1 MVDHR
6 GNLGQK
12 HGIINAAEVK
22 HSNPTQTLIFYSF
35 SRHALANGVS
45 VTCDVGPGP
54 SPLHSLYLS
63 LFFLSLSLS
72 ILSLSL
78 SLFIYGDIWLCRL

>member
-1 MVDHR
+1 MR
-6 GNLGQK
+6 
-12 HGIINAAEVK
+12 NAAEVK
-22 HSNPTQTLIFYSF
+22 RSNPTQTLIFYSF

-63 LFFLSLSLS
+63 LFFLSLSISIS

-78 SLFIYGDIWLCRL
+78 CLYMEISDSVVYSES